1 MDLDSYN
8 DEKIE
13 RISYWVD
20 KGMFDIITKH
30 EELHFNIRGIE
41 IDFASGNKLSIESG
55 GPEQGLNFYNTFLN
69 LDGWDDDAAIKLD
82 MNNHPLI
89 KKLIGKQI
97 TDIQI
102 WWCDKLWTSGGSRS
116 EPKFYKQ
123 DLTIFTQD
131 NGYFLCSS
139 AEIEAEAIPSIY
151 LLDSD
156 EIVIITNEKIAKK
169 NELEKYGKNEFT
181 RYKNPK
187 TLTLNEYRNQTI
199 CK

>member
-1 MDLDSYN
+1 MKKIDLDSYI
-8 DEKIE
+8 DDKIE

-20 KGMFDIITKH
+20 KGMFNIITKH
-30 EELHFNIRGIE
+30 EELHFNIRAIE
-41 IDFASGNKLSIESG
+41 IDFESGNKLSIESG
-55 GPEQGLNFYNTFLN
+55 GSEQGLNFYNTP
-69 LDGWDDDAAIKLD
+69 LDLDEWDDHAIKIG
-82 MNNHPLI
+82 MNNHSLI

-97 TDIQI
+97 TDVQI
-102 WWCDKLWTSGGSRS
+102 WWCDNLWTSCGKRSGSKS
-116 EPKFYKQ
+116 YKQ
-123 DLTIFTQD
+123 DLTISTEG

-139 AEIEAEAIPSIY
+139 AETEAEDTPSIC

-187 TLTLNEYRNQTI
+187 T
-199 CK
+199 